1 MDKSLLF
8 ILFVAF
14 TLANVLSTC
23 DKNRVLVRH
32 KAENKALE
40 AQIDSLTTALDVCV
54 GGIE

>member
-1 MDKSLLF
+1 MEKQVLIVALIALLV
-8 ILFVAF
+8 ISIGV
-14 TLANVLSTC
+14 SHG
-23 DKNRVLVRH
+23 KNRVLVRH